1 VRAKKFTSEG
11 IVISRKNYSEADR
24 ILVIYTN
31 DYGKLSVMAK
41 GVRKLKSKKRGHLE
55 VFSHIKFSAS
65 KGSGIDVMTEV
76 ESINDFHKIKKDLK
90 KVALAY
96 YFMEVVFKLTSQE
109 EKNKE
114 LFRLILNYL
123 DKLDIDKNLR
133 TLRFSFIHDLLV
145 LLGYWPVNR
154 IMANPDK
161 VLEEVLERQV
171 YTLRIGKRLLS

>member
-133 TLRFSFIHDLLV
+133 RLRYSFIQDLLV

>member
-1 VRAKKFTSEG
+1 MRAKKFTSEG

-161 VLEEVLERQV
+161 VLEEVLERQI
-171 YTLRIGKRLLS
+171 YTLRVGKKLLS

>member
-1 VRAKKFTSEG
+1 MRAKKFTSEG

-31 DYGKLSVMAK
+31 DYGKLFVMAK

-96 YFMEVVFKLTSQE
+96 YFMEVVFKLTSHE

-161 VLEEVLERQV
+161 VLEEVLERQI
-171 YTLRIGKRLLS
+171 YTLRVGKKLLS

>member
-1 VRAKKFTSEG
+1 MRAKKFTSEG

-31 DYGKLSVMAK
+31 DYGKLFVMAK

-123 DKLDIDKNLR
+123 DIPLENKNLATFPSPIKLITER
-133 TLRFSFIHDLLV
+133 KIFVIVIAESIETKIPIPRVS
-145 LLGYWPVNR
+145 
-154 IMANPDK
+154 ANP
-161 VLEEVLERQV
+161 
-171 YTLRIGKRLLS
+171 

>member
-1 VRAKKFTSEG
+1 MRAKKFTSEG